1 MANELIPRPSR
12 WVAAAV
18 RDADG
23 RARAAISVAVP
34 AHRLP
39 DEEIPALGE
48 LVSRVVG
55 QLNAAPPDA
64 VLGA

>member
-1 MANELIPRPSR
+1 
-12 WVAAAV
+12 VAAAV

-39 DEEIPALGE
+39 DEDIPALGE